1 MGMLIKGQ
9 WSYTDD
15 DSVTTTQELEKSRS
29 YLRNW
34 ITVDGRDL
42 SPYPGFAAEAGRYH
56 LYHSRACP
64 FAQRAMIFRQLK
76 GLEGLISAS
85 EVEPPMLDEGWTFSG
100 DYPDHLYDMKAL
112 HEIYSKSGNELTTR
126 VTVPVLWDK
135 QRQVIV
141 SNDSAQIIRMFNSA
155 FNQLTGN
162 TGNYYPQPL
171 WQEVNELNDWI
182 NPRIT
187 LGVYR
192 AGFAKTQAEYEKVS
206 RELFEALDELNQRLA
221 DQRYLTGDTLTEADW
236 RLFTTMVRFEAIYV
250 SLFKLDQQQLS
261 EFPNLLAYVRDLYQH
276 KNIAA
281 LVDLEHTKLHY
292 YGSFLSL
299 NSRGIV
305 PLKKNYDFLLAHGRE
320 ALSKSP
326 ELVAA

>member
-42 SPYPGFAAEAGRYH
+42 SPYPGFTAEAGRYH
-56 LYHSRACP
+56 LYYSRACP

-76 GLEGLISAS
+76 GLENLISVS
-85 EVEPPMLDEGWTFSG
+85 EVEPLMLDEGWTFST
-100 DYPDHLYDMKAL
+100 DYPDHLYGIKAL
-112 HEIYSKSGNELTTR
+112 HEIYSKSGNDLTTR

-162 TGNYYPQPL
+162 AEDYYPQPL
-171 WQEVNELNDWI
+171 RQEINQLNDWI

-192 AGFAKTQAEYEKVS
+192 AGFAKTQADYEGVS
-206 RELFEALDELNQRLA
+206 RELFGAIDELNQRLA
-221 DQRYLTGDTLTEADW
+221 DQRYLTGSTLTEADW
-236 RLFTTMVRFEAIYV
+236 RLFTTMVRFDAIYV
-250 SLFKLDQQQLS
+250 GLFKLDQHQLS
-261 EFPNLLAYVRDLYQH
+261 EYPHLLAYVRDLYQH
-276 KNIAA
+276 KNVAT
-281 LVDLEHTKLHY
+281 LVDLEYTKLHY

-299 NSRGIV
+299 NPTGIV
-305 PLKKNYDFLLAHGRE
+305 PLKMTYDFRQPHGRE
-320 ALSKSP
+320 ALSKGP
-326 ELVAA
+326 KLVAA